1 MPDTIAS
8 AKADAQTVGLFTGSV
23 LADAGLTL
31 FATMLGYG
39 TYLID
44 GDGRVVNSWTSDYAS
59 AGPAYLLANGDLLRT
74 GVAYLNQYSVSL
86 HASSGGVIEEYDWE
100 GNLVWSY
107 EYIGDDYSQHHDV
120 CVMPSGNLLIIFW
133 GYKSSAEA
141 MAAGRDPATLS
152 SNGLLV
158 DSIVE
163 IQKTGPTSGVTVWEW
178 HAWDHLIQDVNP
190 GLPNYG
196 VVADHPERIDI
207 NYTGTPVKGTGEAD
221 PDWTHVNAVDYDAR
235 TDQILISVHTLN
247 EVWVID
253 HSTTTAEAA
262 GHTGGNSGH
271 GGDLLYR
278 FGNPQASDAGD
289 ASDQLFHGQHD
300 AQWIAEGLPG
310 AGNTLVFDNG
320 WQSPDGEY
328 SHVFELRLP
337 VDEEGNY
344 LKDADGSFADPELV
358 WTYPQYD
365 APEFYSAYVSGA
377 QRLPSGNTLI
387 TLGASGTF
395 EEVDWG
401 GNVVWKY
408 VNPDTDRGVLGQ
420 GQAIPGDEQGSAN
433 NVFRA
438 VWYGYD
444 FTGFLGKDLTAG
456 AELVPSGVS
465 ATLASSM
472 TSLLGQ
478 PLAVAVG

>member
-1 MPDTIAS
+1 MPDT
-8 AKADAQTVGLFTGSV
+8 KTNVNVGAQTVGLFTNS
-23 LADAGLTL
+23 AFSDAGLTL
-31 FATMLGYG
+31 YDTMLGYG
-39 TYLID
+39 TYLLD
-44 GDGRVVNSWTSDYAS
+44 NQGRVVNSWTSDYTS

-74 GVAYLNQYSVSL
+74 GIAYLNQYSLSL
-86 HASSGGVIEEYDWE
+86 HASSGGMIEEYDWA

-120 CVMPSGNLLIIFW
+120 CVMPGGNILIVSW
-133 GYKSSAEA
+133 KHKSSAEA

-152 SNGLLV
+152 SGGLLV
-158 DSIVE
+158 DSIAE
-163 IQKTGPTSGVTVWEW
+163 IQKTGPTSGVKVWEW
-178 HAWDHLIQDVNP
+178 HAFDHLIQDINP

-221 PDWTHVNAVDYDAR
+221 PDWTHVNAVDYDAQ
-235 TDQILISVHTLN
+235 TDRILISVHTLN

-262 GHTGGNSGH
+262 GHSGGNSGH

-278 FGNPQASDAGD
+278 FGNPQAAGAGD

-310 AGNTLVFDNG
+310 AGDILVFDNG
-320 WQSPDGEY
+320 WQNPDGEY
-328 SHVFELRLP
+328 SHVLELRLP

-344 LKDADGSFADPELV
+344 LKKADGSFADPEIV

-365 APEFYSAYVSGA
+365 DPEFYSAYVSGA
-377 QRLPSGNTLI
+377 QRLPSGNTLV

-395 EEVDWG
+395 EEVDTA

-408 VNPDTDRGVLGQ
+408 VNPDTDRGLLGQ
-420 GQAIPGDEQGSAN
+420 GQAVPGDGQGRAN

-456 AELVPSGVS
+456 RELVSSGFPGSLDFSTS
-465 ATLASSM
+465 APLER
-472 TSLLGQ
+472 Q
-478 PLAVAVG
+478 LAVAVG